1 MIKNELFPENYNFGL
16 YWELLSGINRSIL
29 GLCED
34 DCELNLMNEII
45 FTNGINFRELSI
57 DLNDALFNEL

>member
-29 GLCED
+29 GLYED

-57 DLNDALFNEL
+57 DLNDALYNEL